1 MKNQFTFD
9 HFKTVLSILVIPI
22 MIWGVK
28 LEVNNAVMAETVEQ
42 METEIVKT
50 ENTRVIV
57 EQNRVTLAQL
67 KERIDSAN
75 ETLRDIKDILRNR
88 SRTSDN
94 DQHLSP
100 RAGCSPG
107 ATRFWT

>member
-9 HFKTVLSILVIPI
+9 HFKTVLIILVIPI

-42 METEIVKT
+42 MEAEIVKT

-75 ETLRDIKDILRNR
+75 ETLRDIKDILHNR
-88 SRTSDN
+88 SRTSVN
-94 DQHLSP
+94 D
-100 RAGCSPG
+100 
-107 ATRFWT
+107 

>member
-1 MKNQFTFD
+1 M
-9 HFKTVLSILVIPI
+9 V
-22 MIWGVK
+22 WGVK

-42 METEIVKT
+42 METEIRKT

-57 EQNRVTLAQL
+57 EQNRITLAQL
-67 KERIDSAN
+67 KESIDSSN

-94 DQHLSP
+94 D
-100 RAGCSPG
+100 
-107 ATRFWT
+107 

>member
-1 MKNQFTFD
+1 MKPQFTFD

-42 METEIVKT
+42 MEAEIVKT

-88 SRTSDN
+88 NHTSDN
-94 DQHLSP
+94 D
-100 RAGCSPG
+100 
-107 ATRFWT
+107 